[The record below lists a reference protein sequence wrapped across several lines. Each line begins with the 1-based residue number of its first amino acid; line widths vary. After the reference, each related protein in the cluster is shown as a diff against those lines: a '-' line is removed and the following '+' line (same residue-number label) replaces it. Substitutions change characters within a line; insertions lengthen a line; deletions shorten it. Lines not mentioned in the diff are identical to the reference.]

1 MLLLSLT
8 PHSGLGEELFS
19 GVIWDGVKNIFTE
32 FAREEEGSIH
42 QIRKLNSALNKS
54 ANPKLAQNCSNENS
68 PTQLQILN

>member
-8 PHSGLGEELFS
+8 PHSGIGEELFS
-19 GVIWDGVKNIFTE
+19 GVIWDGVKNI